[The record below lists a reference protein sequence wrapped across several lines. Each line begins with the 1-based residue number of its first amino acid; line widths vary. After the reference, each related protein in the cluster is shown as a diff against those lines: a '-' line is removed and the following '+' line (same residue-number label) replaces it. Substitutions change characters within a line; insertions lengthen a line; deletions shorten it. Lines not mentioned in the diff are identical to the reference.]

1 MPCVRFGLTDLT
13 RWVLSLK
20 VTVFGNSVSM
30 VILQVIFIVC
40 LIYLH
45 KNLANFCEVRHTK
58 EPPYALQCL
67 APTAYSCYNVC
78 EWRTVSIST
87 TTPVT
92 EQCQHELG
100 QCESLQTAIEVMINA
115 FATPYAPRTPLH
127 PHTLWK
133 IMDTIRCTDNKR
145 LYLSIRLLYSST
157 FWVWGNRAFRSLA
170 SVRITWKHQIRNA
183 ISR

>member
-40 LIYLH
+40 LVYLH

-58 EPPYALQCL
+58 EPLYALQCL
-67 APTAYSCYNVC
+67 APTAYLCYNVC

-87 TTPVT
+87 TTPCHWAMSAWAGSMRV
-92 EQCQHELG
+92 
-100 QCESLQTAIEVMINA
+100 
-115 FATPYAPRTPLH
+115 ATDGNWGHDKRLCHPYAPRTPLH

-133 IMDTIRCTDNKR
+133 IIDTVRCTDNKR
-145 LYLSIRLLYSST
+145 WYLSIRLLYSST

-170 SVRITWKHQIRNA
+170 SARITW
-183 ISR
+183 